1 MPFILKKKTA
11 KNHAPCFAVT
21 SHLFRYFSLAPFLG
35 FCMTITTVEFLK
47 MTGQLFYRI
56 FVIWIRLLFLHDS
69 GYVFGRNI
77 TAGMLGPSPTP
88 SRTVRRHVD
97 PIFPSLK
104 TFPWTC
110 LRQYLPKSLSLQ
122 RYSL

>member
-1 MPFILKKKTA
+1 MPFILKKKKKTA
-11 KNHAPCFAVT
+11 KNHAPCFVVM

-69 GYVFGRNI
+69 GYVSL
-77 TAGMLGPSPTP
+77 AGISQQACWVHPPPRAQSGGTWIQS
-88 SRTVRRHVD
+88 SHD
-97 PIFPSLK
+97 
-104 TFPWTC
+104 
-110 LRQYLPKSLSLQ
+110 
-122 RYSL
+122 